1 MTLPGWVGVREP
13 RGRLGGRYTKNVT
26 ICPTQ
31 ACTTPPTLP
40 PCRAAPLG
48 CSATT
53 LGACFIGPYQ
63 NGPTNAKTQRGG
75 TCHWLAGKRRLSK
88 AESAQARAT
97 DRVFSRHLLARA
109 CKAPRLCRSPL
120 MCAHPSNPTSNLSP
134 AALFAPTIGPAQS
147 LLTARESHVLHLLA
161 CAGMAV
167 NTHGVHLEQAELLL
181 GATAAPAVRFRS
193 AGAGPL
199 QAAGWCSR
207 AVARIGRD
215 EFFTSDNDQE
225 GSPSISVWW
234 TFSSFAHRRD
244 F

>member
-1 MTLPGWVGVREP
+1 MPL
-13 RGRLGGRYTKNVT
+13 
-26 ICPTQ
+26 
-31 ACTTPPTLP
+31 
-40 PCRAAPLG
+40 CRAAPLG

-53 LGACFIGPYQ
+53 LGASLIDPKMCRRTPKLSAEVQVGRNTGIGE
-63 NGPTNAKTQRGG
+63 
-75 TCHWLAGKRRLSK
+75 

-109 CKAPRLCRSPL
+109 CKAPRHNRSPL
-120 MCAHPSNPTSNLSP
+120 MCEPPSNPTSTLSP
-134 AALFAPTIGPAQS
+134 AAPFAPPIGPAQS

-167 NTHGVHLEQAELLL
+167 NIHGVHIEQAELLL

-199 QAAGWCSR
+199 QAAGWWSH
-207 AVARIGRD
+207 AVGSGA
-215 EFFTSDNDQE
+215 TSSLPLTMIK
-225 GSPSISVWW
+225 GSSSISVWW

>member
-1 MTLPGWVGVREP
+1 
-13 RGRLGGRYTKNVT
+13 
-26 ICPTQ
+26 
-31 ACTTPPTLP
+31 LP

-63 NGPTNAKTQRGG
+63 KGPTNAKTQRSYPDFFVRRNG
-75 TCHWLAGKRRLSK
+75 RLSK

-109 CKAPRLCRSPL
+109 CKAPRLCRPPL
-120 MCAHPSNPTSNLSP
+120 MCEPPSNPTSNLSP
-134 AALFAPTIGPAQS
+134 AAPFAPTIGPAQS

-199 QAAGWCSR
+199 QAAGWWSH
-207 AVARIGRD
+207 AVGSGA
-215 EFFTSDNDQE
+215 TSSLPLTMIK
-225 GSPSISVWW
+225 GSSSISVWW

>member
-1 MTLPGWVGVREP
+1 M
-13 RGRLGGRYTKNVT
+13 
-26 ICPTQ
+26 
-31 ACTTPPTLP
+31 P

-53 LGACFIGPYQ
+53 LGACFIGPSQ
-63 NGPTNAKTQRGG
+63 NGPTNAKTQRSYPDFFVRRNG
-75 TCHWLAGKRRLSK
+75 RLSK
-88 AESAQARAT
+88 AETCPSSSHRSSFRSAP
-97 DRVFSRHLLARA
+97 LLARA

-181 GATAAPAVRFRS
+181 GATAAPAVRSWS
-193 AGAGPL
+193 AGASSLHKPLGGP
-199 QAAGWCSR
+199 R
-207 AVARIGRD
+207 AVSDRARR
-215 EFFTSDNDQE
+215 
-225 GSPSISVWW
+225 VLYL
-234 TFSSFAHRRD
+234 
-244 F
+244 

>member
-1 MTLPGWVGVREP
+1 MGDW
-13 RGRLGGRYTKNVT
+13 
-26 ICPTQ
+26 
-31 ACTTPPTLP
+31 
-40 PCRAAPLG
+40 
-48 CSATT
+48 
-53 LGACFIGPYQ
+53 
-63 NGPTNAKTQRGG
+63 
-75 TCHWLAGKRRLSK
+75 GKLK
-88 AESAQARAT
+88 GAQARAT

-199 QAAGWCSR
+199 QAAGWWSHAVGSGATSSLPLTMIKRVFEHLRLVDFLLVCTSTGLLIDSVRGASR
-207 AVARIGRD
+207 CVCLCFLSAAEMVG
-215 EFFTSDNDQE
+215 
-225 GSPSISVWW
+225 GGVG
-234 TFSSFAHRRD
+234 
-244 F
+244 

>member
-1 MTLPGWVGVREP
+1 M
-13 RGRLGGRYTKNVT
+13 
-26 ICPTQ
+26 
-31 ACTTPPTLP
+31 P

-63 NGPTNAKTQRGG
+63 NGGTNPETQRSYPDFFVRRNG
-75 TCHWLAGKRRLSK
+75 RLSK

-193 AGAGPL
+193 AGASSL
-199 QAAGWCSR
+199 QAAGWWSH
-207 AVARIGRD
+207 AVGSGA
-215 EFFTSDNDQE
+215 TSSSPLTMIK
-225 GSPSISVWW
+225 GSSSISVWW

>member
-1 MTLPGWVGVREP
+1 M
-13 RGRLGGRYTKNVT
+13 
-26 ICPTQ
+26 
-31 ACTTPPTLP
+31 P

-53 LGACFIGPYQ
+53 LGACFIGPSQ
-63 NGPTNAKTQRGG
+63 NGPTNAKTQRSYPDFFVRRNG
-75 TCHWLAGKRRLSK
+75 RLSK

-109 CKAPRLCRSPL
+109 CKAPRLYRPPL
-120 MCAHPSNPTSNLSP
+120 MCEPPSNPTSNLSP

-199 QAAGWCSR
+199 QAAGWWSH
-207 AVARIGRD
+207 AVGSGA
-215 EFFTSDNDQE
+215 TSSLPLTMIK
-225 GSPSISVWW
+225 GSSSISVWW

>member
-1 MTLPGWVGVREP
+1 MPKLSA
-13 RGRLGGRYTKNVT
+13 
-26 ICPTQ
+26 PT
-31 ACTTPPTLP
+31 PTFL
-40 PCRAAPLG
+40 
-48 CSATT
+48 SAEM
-53 LGACFIGPYQ
+53 GD
-63 NGPTNAKTQRGG
+63 
-75 TCHWLAGKRRLSK
+75 WGKLKR
-88 AESAQARAT
+88 AQARAT

-199 QAAGWCSR
+199 QAAGWWSH
-207 AVARIGRD
+207 AVGSGA
-215 EFFTSDNDQE
+215 TSSLPLTMIK
-225 GSPSISVWW
+225 GSPSISVW
-234 TFSSFAHRRD
+234 
-244 F
+244 

>member
-1 MTLPGWVGVREP
+1 MFRPNP
-13 RGRLGGRYTKNVT
+13 
-26 ICPTQ
+26 
-31 ACTTPPTLP
+31 
-40 PCRAAPLG
+40 APLRV
-48 CSATT
+48 
-53 LGACFIGPYQ
+53 LGRRR
-63 NGPTNAKTQRGG
+63 RGG
-75 TCHWLAGKRRLSK
+75 HVGGAWEEGSIAPVPSSPARVLGDHPRRMLHWSLPKGADERQNSALLPRLFLSAEMGDWGKLKR
-88 AESAQARAT
+88 AQARAT

-109 CKAPRLCRSPL
+109 CKAPRLYRSPL

-134 AALFAPTIGPAQS
+134 AAPFAPTIGPAQS

-199 QAAGWCSR
+199 QAAGWWSH
-207 AVARIGRD
+207 AVGSGA
-215 EFFTSDNDQE
+215 TSSLPLTMIK

-234 TFSSFAHRRD
+234 TFSSLAHRRD

>member
-1 MTLPGWVGVREP
+1 MFRPNP
-13 RGRLGGRYTKNVT
+13 
-26 ICPTQ
+26 
-31 ACTTPPTLP
+31 
-40 PCRAAPLG
+40 APLRVLG
-48 CSATT
+48 RRRRGVHVGGAWEEGSIAPVPSSPARVLGDHPRRMLLASLVLTKWGNKSRNSA
-53 LGACFIGPYQ
+53 LLPRLFVRR
-63 NGPTNAKTQRGG
+63 NG
-75 TCHWLAGKRRLSK
+75 RLSK

-199 QAAGWCSR
+199 QAAGWWSH
-207 AVARIGRD
+207 AVGSGA
-215 EFFTSDNDQE
+215 TSSLPLTMIK

-234 TFSSFAHRRD
+234 TFSSLAHRRD

>member
-1 MTLPGWVGVREP
+1 M
-13 RGRLGGRYTKNVT
+13 
-26 ICPTQ
+26 
-31 ACTTPPTLP
+31 P

-63 NGPTNAKTQRGG
+63 NGPTNAKTQRSYPDFFVRRNG
-75 TCHWLAGKRRLSK
+75 RLSK

-193 AGAGPL
+193 ADAARPR
-199 QAAGWCSR
+199 AAGWCSR
-207 AVARIGRD
+207 A
-215 EFFTSDNDQE
+215 TSSRATS
-225 GSPSISVWW
+225 SPPLTTIKGALSNS
-234 TFSSFAHRRD
+234 T
-244 F
+244 

>member
-1 MTLPGWVGVREP
+1 M
-13 RGRLGGRYTKNVT
+13 
-26 ICPTQ
+26 
-31 ACTTPPTLP
+31 P

-63 NGPTNAKTQRGG
+63 NGGTNPETQRPYPDFFVRRN
-75 TCHWLAGKRRLSK
+75 RRLSK
-88 AESAQARAT
+88 AEKCPSSSHRSSFQSAPPRTSLQSTSTLPFA
-97 DRVFSRHLLARA
+97 
-109 CKAPRLCRSPL
+109 APAPL

-199 QAAGWCSR
+199 QAAGWWSH
-207 AVARIGRD
+207 AVGSGA
-215 EFFTSDNDQE
+215 TSSLPLTMIK

-234 TFSSFAHRRD
+234 TFSSLAHRRD

>member
-1 MTLPGWVGVREP
+1 MGERIPKL
-13 RGRLGGRYTKNVT
+13 
-26 ICPTQ
+26 
-31 ACTTPPTLP
+31 
-40 PCRAAPLG
+40 
-48 CSATT
+48 SA
-53 LGACFIGPYQ
+53 
-63 NGPTNAKTQRGG
+63 KVHG

-88 AESAQARAT
+88 AETCPSSSHRSSFQSAPSRTSLQSTSTLPSTAHVRT
-97 DRVFSRHLLARA
+97 SLEPHLEPFTSCSFCPDDRP
-109 CKAPRLCRSPL
+109 C
-120 MCAHPSNPTSNLSP
+120 
-134 AALFAPTIGPAQS
+134 AQS

-181 GATAAPAVRFRS
+181 GATAAPAVRFRW

-207 AVARIGRD
+207 AVGSGA
-215 EFFTSDNDQE
+215 TSSSPLTMIK
-225 GSPSISVWW
+225 GSSSISVWW

>member
-1 MTLPGWVGVREP
+1 MGRRTPKLSAPTPTFFVR
-13 RGRLGGRYTKNVT
+13 R
-26 ICPTQ
+26 
-31 ACTTPPTLP
+31 
-40 PCRAAPLG
+40 
-48 CSATT
+48 
-53 LGACFIGPYQ
+53 
-63 NGPTNAKTQRGG
+63 NG
-75 TCHWLAGKRRLSK
+75 RLSK

-109 CKAPRLCRSPL
+109 CKAPRLYRSPL

-134 AALFAPTIGPAQS
+134 AARFAPTIGPAQS

-193 AGAGPL
+193 AGASSL
-199 QAAGWCSR
+199 QAAVGSG
-207 AVARIGRD
+207 A
-215 EFFTSDNDQE
+215 TSFSPLTMIK
-225 GSPSISVWW
+225 GSLSISVWW
-234 TFSSFAHRRD
+234 ASSSFAPRWD

>member
-1 MTLPGWVGVREP
+1 MCRRTPKLSA
-13 RGRLGGRYTKNVT
+13 
-26 ICPTQ
+26 PT
-31 ACTTPPTLP
+31 PTFL
-40 PCRAAPLG
+40 
-48 CSATT
+48 SAEM
-53 LGACFIGPYQ
+53 GD
-63 NGPTNAKTQRGG
+63 
-75 TCHWLAGKRRLSK
+75 WGKLKR
-88 AESAQARAT
+88 AQARAT

-193 AGAGPL
+193 AGASSL

-207 AVARIGRD
+207 GAWRGVESGA
-215 EFFTSDNDQE
+215 TSSSPLTMIK
-225 GSPSISVWW
+225 GSLSISVWW
-234 TFSSFAHRRD
+234 ASSSFAPRWD

>member
-1 MTLPGWVGVREP
+1 MAQR
-13 RGRLGGRYTKNVT
+13 R
-26 ICPTQ
+26 CSAQ
-31 ACTTPPTLP
+31 TPPPSVFWVVGDGGGTWGAHGRKVALP

-63 NGPTNAKTQRGG
+63 KGPTNAETQRSYPDFFVRRNG
-75 TCHWLAGKRRLSK
+75 RLSK

-109 CKAPRLCRSPL
+109 CKAPRLYRPPL
-120 MCAHPSNPTSNLSP
+120 MCEPPSNPTSNLSP

-167 NTHGVHLEQAELLL
+167 NTHMVSILNKRSCCWVLQLRPRSDFGRLVHPRSKRL
-181 GATAAPAVRFRS
+181 GGGRTLS
-193 AGAGPL
+193 D
-199 QAAGWCSR
+199 R
-207 AVARIGRD
+207 A
-215 EFFTSDNDQE
+215 
-225 GSPSISVWW
+225 
-234 TFSSFAHRRD
+234 RRVLHL
-244 F
+244 

>member
-1 MTLPGWVGVREP
+1 M
-13 RGRLGGRYTKNVT
+13 
-26 ICPTQ
+26 
-31 ACTTPPTLP
+31 P

-63 NGPTNAKTQRGG
+63 KVPTNAKTQRSYPDFFVRRNG
-75 TCHWLAGKRRLSK
+75 RLSK

-109 CKAPRLCRSPL
+109 CKAPRLCRPPL
-120 MCAHPSNPTSNLSP
+120 MCEPPSNPTSNLSP
-134 AALFAPTIGPAQS
+134 AAPFAPTIGPAQS

-199 QAAGWCSR
+199 QAAGWWSH
-207 AVARIGRD
+207 AVGSGA
-215 EFFTSDNDQE
+215 TSSLPLTMIK

-234 TFSSFAHRRD
+234 TFSSLAHRRD